1 MSSALGAKLRGP
13 GSTPVSSQEA
23 GNKGRR
29 GERSSAGGSSTYT
42 GEDGRHPSKKVRN
55 PRC

>member
-1 MSSALGAKLRGP
+1 MSSAPEAELGGP

-29 GERSSAGGSSTYT
+29 GEHSSVGGSST
-42 GEDGRHPSKKVRN
+42 
-55 PRC
+55 